1 MVILLSGPP
10 GLFREGVAGLLGR
23 FGEGVEVCEVN
34 SLAAHASQGRAPD
47 CVVMDGDDLSRDSN
61 ELEAARTHARAAPVV
76 VLLSL
81 AGRAEVGALIAAGVS
96 GCIEK
101 SASSGM
107 LFDALRRALAGS
119 VFLPESLRA
128 DRTDQRCELPA
139 EPGAG
144 ARLSGTSAPMPNL
157 RLTPRQIDVLALL
170 ARGRSNKVIAR
181 ELEMAEATVKTH
193 LSAIYKVLNVT
204 SRGEASAVAARL
216 ESIRDAQVGN
226 AVLGRISMEHL
237 LADVD
242 SQHFR
247 PGEVLFRKGDP
258 SGELF
263 YLVRGTVL
271 LSDIGIVLNAG
282 AVLGEIGLF
291 TPERRRTA
299 TAVCKTDC
307 EMRIVGAADA
317 VRLYYQDPEFAIY
330 LIQLLASRLQA
341 DSSRRG

>member
-1 MVILLSGPP
+1 MYILLIGPP
-10 GLFREGVAGLLGR
+10 GLFREGVAGLLGH
-23 FGEGVEVCEVN
+23 FGEGTEVHAAD
-34 SLAAHASQGRAPD
+34 SLAAHRPQGRTPD
-47 CVVMDGDDLSRDSN
+47 CVVMDGDDLSRDSDQ
-61 ELEAARTHARAAPVV
+61 LEVARTHARVAPVV
-76 VLLSL
+76 VLLSH
-81 AGRAEVGALIAAGVS
+81 AGQAQVGALIAAGVS

-107 LFDALRRALAGS
+107 LFDALRLALGGG
-119 VFLPESLRA
+119 VFLPESLRS
-128 DRTDQRCELPA
+128 DREAERCALHA
-139 EPGAG
+139 ETGAG
-144 ARLSGTSAPMPNL
+144 TRQSGKPEPVPNL

-181 ELEMAEATVKTH
+181 QLEMAEATVKTH

-216 ESIRDAQVGN
+216 ESIRDAQIGH
-226 AVLGRISMEHL
+226 AVLGRISIERL

-258 SGELF
+258 SGDLF

-271 LSDIGIVLNAG
+271 LSELGIVLNAG

-307 EMRIVGAADA
+307 EMRIVGATEAI
-317 VRLYYQDPEFAIY
+317 RLYYQDPEFAMY

-341 DSSRRG
+341 DNSRRA